1 MTPHSLAVWFGR
13 EGSQAGPGR
22 QRSVVSPVGGR
33 GHARDRHTL
42 FPAFHLSFVDRLPK
56 LIEFLPDTE
65 GTRQPYSLTNSLPQ
79 AISPLFCALSLG
91 CGNPH
96 WPFPCIDPKVTYWYL
111 RCLFF
116 KLAFIFLACFFFIV
130 TVERIYRGL
139 YSAQNIVK
147 KDPGRTRQSR

>member
-65 GTRQPYSLTNSLPQ
+65 GPGSLTR
-79 AISPLFCALSLG
+79 SPTLSLRQSTLSSV
-91 CGNPH
+91 
-96 WPFPCIDPKVTYWYL
+96 PCRLVAAITIDP
-111 RCLFF
+111 
-116 KLAFIFLACFFFIV
+116 FLAL
-130 TVERIYRGL
+130 T
-139 YSAQNIVK
+139 K
-147 KDPGRTRQSR
+147 M